1 MDETTKMTLAEAQLH
16 FAKTLNSEVW
26 NLLQKSQRTSADNE
40 LMLETAYASAYHWRY
55 AGTGVHHQRA
65 EWLIAHVY
73 IELGQAE
80 PALRHAARC
89 FELTAEFASLMQDF
103 DRAYASE
110 IVARANALAG
120 KREIA
125 LDYYQRA
132 AQAGEAISNIE
143 DKSIFMGDFN
153 SGNWYGI
160 K

>member
-73 IELGQAE
+73 IDLGQTE
-80 PALRHAARC
+80 PVLRYATRC
-89 FELTAEFASLMQDF
+89 FELAEEFADLMQDF
-103 DRAYASE
+103 DRAYAFE
-110 IVARANALAG
+110 IVATANALAG
-120 KREIA
+120 KRETA

-132 AQAGEAISNIE
+132 AQAGETISNAE
-143 DKSIFMGDFN
+143 DKAIFLEDLDG
-153 SGNWYGI
+153 GNWYEI

>member
-65 EWLIAHVY
+65 EWLIA
-73 IELGQAE
+73 
-80 PALRHAARC
+80 LRHAARC
-89 FELTAEFASLMQDF
+89 FELTVEFASLMQDF